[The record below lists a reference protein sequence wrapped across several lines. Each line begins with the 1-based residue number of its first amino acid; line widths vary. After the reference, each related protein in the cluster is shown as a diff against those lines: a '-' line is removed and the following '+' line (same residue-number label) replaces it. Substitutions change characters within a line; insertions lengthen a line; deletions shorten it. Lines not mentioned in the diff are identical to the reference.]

1 MNTKWGLTALVVGGY
16 LLALGIAGINANSGG
31 ALAVFA
37 VVLVVG
43 FVIAGWSVVLP
54 WDGGA
59 RSAQGRH
66 DAPGP
71 VPASGPGSMPRG

>member
-1 MNTKWGLTALVVGGY
+1 MSTKWGITALIVGSY

-31 ALAVFA
+31 AVAAFA

-43 FVIAGWSVVLP
+43 FVVVGWSLVLP

-59 RSAQGRH
+59 HKARSAH
-66 DAPGP
+66 EAPGP
-71 VPASGPGSMPRG
+71 VPTP